1 MNEPFVPKLDTQV
14 EYITLDQS
22 MQLLYPHLT
31 AEDVRKIIREELER
45 ARLDAMPKDRCPR

>member
-1 MNEPFVPKLDTQV
+1 MQDLLVPNLDPQV
-14 EYITLDQS
+14 EYITLDES

-31 AEDVRKIIREELER
+31 AEDVRRIIREELER